1 MVARLSALEL
11 IDDERFATQYAED
24 KRRLS
29 GWGSER
35 IERSLI
41 GRGIPSQLASAAVGA
56 GAEGE
61 LERAE
66 ALVSERFADLDDE
79 RERQRALGLLAR
91 RGFSSDN
98 AYEAIRRARRSVSNR
113 VDEASDG
120 ASRR

>member
-1 MVARLSALEL
+1 VVARLSALEL

-41 GRGIPSQLASAAVGA
+41 ERGIPSQLASAAAGA

-61 LERAE
+61 IARAE

-98 AYEAIRRARRSVSNR
+98 AYEAIRRARRSASNR

>member
-41 GRGIPSQLASAAVGA
+41 ERGIPSQLASAAA
-56 GAEGE
+56 GAAAHLEI
-61 LERAE
+61 ERAE

>member
-1 MVARLSALEL
+1 VVARLSALEL

-41 GRGIPSQLASAAVGA
+41 ERGIPSQLASAAA
-56 GAEGE
+56 GAEANGE
-61 LERAE
+61 IARAE